1 MLRDSEEIKRLLKA
15 LRAEKGLNGNEMSKR
30 LNLSPGTYNKKENH
44 PDIVYLCIYKRI
56 SNSIWSWYKKGHEY
70 FFYKIVSDKLTIR
83 KENKWHSKNKNNY

>member
-44 PDIVYLCIYKRI
+44 PDLFTFASIKELATAFEVDTKRI
-56 SNSIWSWYKKGHEY
+56 MNI
-70 FFYKIVSDKLTIR
+70 FFTK
-83 KENKWHSKNKNNY
+83 